1 MRLFLDADEPSGDGW
16 AIDGLIPKIIVAGAE
31 VKLDERDK
39 SPRRRCLIALRRE
52 GHHDDEEGANVG
64 KSRIYISRGRLCLR
78 LAADTPESSGQGM
91 FTSASKKRSSL
102 LGASGFLE
110 LGDMTIRL
118 GRGEKALAMD
128 TREGGAIM
136 KGTSS
141 MRSSSTAVDL
151 GRFNSEGCVRLD
163 EEKCKGLGD
172 RFSALAAMQ

>member
-1 MRLFLDADEPSGDGW
+1 MRLLLDADEPSGEGW
-16 AIDGLIPKIIVAGAE
+16 AIDGLIPKIIVTGA
-31 VKLDERDK
+31 LDERAK

-52 GHHDDEEGANVG
+52 GYHDDEEGANVG

-78 LAADTPESSGQGM
+78 LAADSPESSGQGI

-102 LGASGFLE
+102 LGASGFLA

-118 GRGEKALAMD
+118 GKGEKALAMD

-141 MRSSSTAVDL
+141 MRSSSTADDL
-151 GRFNSEGCVRLD
+151 RRFNPE